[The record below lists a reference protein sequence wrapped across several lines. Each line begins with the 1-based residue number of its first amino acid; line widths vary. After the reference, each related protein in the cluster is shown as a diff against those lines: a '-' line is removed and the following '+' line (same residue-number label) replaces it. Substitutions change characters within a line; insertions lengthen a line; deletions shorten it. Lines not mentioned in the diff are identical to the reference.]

1 MSSRLDRVLD
11 WKVEAQL
18 AHYRLKDLADR
29 RNVSTRQ
36 LGRFFRKKFGE
47 PAHVVLKKLELQSAE
62 PLLAQGKLVKEVARK
77 LGLQPARFSRSFKRV
92 YGASPNAF
100 RSSPRAAQATPT
112 A

>member
-1 MSSRLDRVLD
+1 MSSRLDRVFD
-11 WKVEAQL
+11 WEGEAQL
-18 AHYRLKDLADR
+18 ARYRLKELAER

-47 PAHVVLKKLELQSAE
+47 SAHVVLKKFQLQSAE

-92 YGASPNAF
+92 YGASPSSF
-100 RSSPRAAQATPT
+100 RPPSGASQGASKA
-112 A
+112 